1 MCLPYALDQH
11 SVFLLSHIFKDKIT
25 LEHTIITQNTERR
38 ALLEINR
45 KDKSIFMFCIISVLL
60 F

>member
-1 MCLPYALDQH
+1 M
-11 SVFLLSHIFKDKIT
+11 
-25 LEHTIITQNTERR
+25 LEHTIIAQNTERR

-45 KDKSIFMFCIISVLL
+45 KDKFIFMFCIISVLL

>member
-1 MCLPYALDQH
+1 MCLPYALNQH
-11 SVFLLSHIFKDKIT
+11 SVFLLSHIFKDKVM

-45 KDKSIFMFCIISVLL
+45 KDKSFLCFV
-60 F
+60 